1 MPNAL
6 YERIAAPGRV
16 GAAVR
21 AAFCLAV
28 SGGIATPAA
37 AAEGD
42 ELAQVVVTA
51 QFREQ
56 NLQQTPIAITAV
68 NAEMLEARSQV
79 SVNEIAAQAPS
90 VTLAPQGGPYG
101 PSMAVYL
108 RGVGQADFNPAFEP
122 GVGMYVDDVYFPTLT
137 GSIMDLLDLDRVEI
151 LRGPQGTLAGRNS
164 IGGAIKLYSRIPR
177 GDNTGYVSATYGSR
191 DRVDIRGSFDFAITN
206 SLFARISAVSKKQQG
221 YVKRLDYGCVFP
233 DSGIPR
239 NMSYNTDCVLAREGE
254 VNYDAVR
261 AILRWDNSGPVTFT
275 LIGDFTDD
283 DRVTTP
289 SVLVAAK
296 PIGPAPDGYTPSAD
310 VDPWG
315 TGLGLD
321 AFVPPAGSYYNYGS
335 YTMVET
341 ATRPSRVTA
350 GRSFFKSW
358 GVSGK
363 LEWNINDALMLESI
377 TAYRDYDS
385 GFQND
390 NDLSP
395 LNQQIGDGTQP
406 LRAFSQ
412 EVRLNGSMGEGDK
425 VEWTLGGF
433 YMDQRSWYPSY
444 QDLRYSLPAFQQ
456 DDPIDADAK
465 AAFAHVSF
473 KATDNMTLIGGLRYT
488 DESKE
493 YKFSRRTPDGGPHPS
508 LGGLDGVVGPYSGNK
523 LDWRAGLQYQWTSA
537 VMTYAQVATGF
548 KGGGV
553 NPRPFYPEQAVGF
566 APESQTS
573 YEIGAKTE
581 LLDRRL
587 RMNTAVFY
595 SKYEDIQSGATTCPP
610 QFVTSGPVC
619 SLILNVGTAD
629 VKGVEVETTYE
640 PITGLTFDA
649 SASYLDFEYTKVSAL
664 AQGGAIA
671 VGNTAPYTPKWKWS
685 VGGQYVFRLGSAQT
699 ITPRVDVSYNDKV
712 YTSTNNLERSAIDS
726 YTIAN
731 ARLTWRDEDKGLE
744 AALQV
749 TNLFDEYYY
758 RTVYDA
764 WDRAGLISASP
775 APPREWAVT
784 FRKQF

>member
-1 MPNAL
+1 M
-6 YERIAAPGRV
+6 AAT
-16 GAAVR
+16 AV
-21 AAFCLAV
+21 
-28 SGGIATPAA
+28 
-37 AAEGD
+37 AAEGESD
-42 ELAQVVVTA
+42 QLAEVVVTA
-51 QFREQ
+51 QFRAQ

-68 NAEMLEARSQV
+68 NAEMMEARSQT

-90 VTLAPQGGPYG
+90 ITLAPQGGPYG
-101 PSMAVYL
+101 PSMAIYM

-122 GVGMYVDDVYFPTLT
+122 GVGIYVDDVYFPTLT

-164 IGGAIKLYSRIPR
+164 IGGAVKLYSSMPK
-177 GDNTGYVSATYGSR
+177 GDNTGYVSATYG
-191 DRVDIRGSFDFAITN
+191 DRHRVEVRGSADFALSETL
-206 SLFARISAVSKKQQG
+206 SARISGVSKKQDG
-221 YVKRLDYGCVFP
+221 YVKRLDYGCLFP
-233 DSGIPR
+233 NSGIPR

-254 VNYDAVR
+254 INYDAVR
-261 AILRWDNSGPVTFT
+261 GILRWDNQGPVTVT
-275 LIGDFTDD
+275 VIADYTDD

-289 SVLVAAK
+289 SVLIAAK
-296 PIGPAPDGYTPSAD
+296 PIGPAPNGFTPNAD
-310 VDPWG
+310 VDPWH

-321 AFVPPAGSYYNYGS
+321 AFVPPPESYYNYGT
-335 YTMVET
+335 YTMVAT
-341 ATRPSRVTA
+341 ATRPARYTA
-350 GRSFFKSW
+350 GRSFFRSW
-358 GVSGK
+358 GASGK
-363 LEWNINDALMLESI
+363 IEWKLTDSLLLESI
-377 TAYRDYDS
+377 SAWRDYDS

-406 LRAFSQ
+406 LRAFT
-412 EVRLNGSMGEGDK
+412 EELRLNGAVGENI
-425 VEWTLGGF
+425 EWTLGGF
-433 YMDQRSWYPSY
+433 YMKQRSWYPSY

-456 DDPIDADAK
+456 DDPIDAKAK

-473 KATDNMTLIGGLRYT
+473 SATDQLTLIGGLRYT

-523 LDWRAGLQYQWTSA
+523 VDWRAGVQYQWTPA

-566 APESQTS
+566 APETQTS

-587 RMNTAVFY
+587 RLNSAVFY
-595 SKYEDIQSGATTCPP
+595 SLYKDIQGGATTCPP
-610 QFVTSGPVC
+610 QFVVSGPVC
-619 SLILNVGTAD
+619 SLILNVGTAH
-629 VKGVEVETTYE
+629 VKGVELETYYE
-640 PITGLTFDA
+640 PVTGLSFDA
-649 SASYLDFEYTKVSAL
+649 SASYLDFEITEVTDL
-664 AQGGAIA
+664 AKGGAIN
-671 VGNTAPYTPKWKWS
+671 VGNTAAYTPEWKWS
-685 VGGQYVFRLGSAQT
+685 VGAQYVFRLAGAQT
-699 ITPRVDVSYNDKV
+699 ITPRVDVSYNGKV
-712 YTSTNNLERSAIDS
+712 YTTTNNLERSAIDS
-726 YTIAN
+726 YTLAN
-731 ARLTWRDEDKGLE
+731 ARLTWRNEDKGLE

-758 RTVYDA
+758 RTIYDA
-764 WDRAGLISASP
+764 WDRAGIITGSP

-784 FRKQF
+784 LKKRF